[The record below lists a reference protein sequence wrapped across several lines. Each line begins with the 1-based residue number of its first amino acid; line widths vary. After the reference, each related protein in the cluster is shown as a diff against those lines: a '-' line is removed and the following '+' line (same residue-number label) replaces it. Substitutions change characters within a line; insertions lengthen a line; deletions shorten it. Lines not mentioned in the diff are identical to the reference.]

1 MHRLCCYAP
10 LWIVCI
16 VCVTRTGTGTAT
28 VTIAAIVYVFELI
41 MLLFQPKQKAYE

>member
-16 VCVTRTGTGTAT
+16 VRVTVTGTAT